1 MNFNY
6 YTHVYI
12 FVYTCVVFLFIS
24 QVQSQ
29 PLYCLSI
36 SNALK
41 NMTHS
46 SVRKNITIQT
56 EAQNHPHEPVIV
68 RTVGRKATIT
78 KEELFQAAL
87 NLIGPQKSIASL
99 SLREV
104 AREAGIAPNSFYRH
118 FKDIDELA
126 IELIDRSGL
135 VLRQI
140 FLEAR
145 LKASK
150 QNSIIRSSVEVFI
163 TQLDADE
170 GNLSLLLREA
180 YTGSASYKLA
190 VERQLNYFQQELK
203 DDLIVLER
211 LNHSKLYHP
220 NLVAKAITQL
230 VFNMGAK
237 VINIPANERKEIAE
251 QTMIMIR
258 MILEGARHLDEAKI

>member
-1 MNFNY
+1 MN
-6 YTHVYI
+6 
-12 FVYTCVVFLFIS
+12 
-24 QVQSQ
+24 QS
-29 PLYCLSI
+29 SI
-36 SNALK
+36 KK
-41 NMTHS
+41 NVTT
-46 SVRKNITIQT
+46 TID
-56 EAQNHPHEPVIV
+56 AQNFAHEPVVV

-87 NLIGPQKSIASL
+87 NLIGPQKSISSL

-126 IELIDRSGL
+126 IELIDRSGN

-140 FLEAR
+140 LLEAR

-163 TQLDADE
+163 EQLDADE

-190 VERQLNYFQQELK
+190 VERQLNYFQQELQ
-203 DDLIVLER
+203 DDLIRLER
-211 LNHSKLYHP
+211 LNNSKLYHP
-220 NLVAKAITQL
+220 DLVAKAITQL

-237 VINIPANERKEIAE
+237 MIDISLVERKETAE
-251 QTMIMIR
+251 HTMIMIR
-258 MILEGARHLDEAKI
+258 MILEGARHLDEARIR

>member
-1 MNFNY
+1 MN
-6 YTHVYI
+6 
-12 FVYTCVVFLFIS
+12 
-24 QVQSQ
+24 QS
-29 PLYCLSI
+29 SI
-36 SNALK
+36 KK
-41 NMTHS
+41 N
-46 SVRKNITIQT
+46 VDAIIA
-56 EAQNHPHEPVIV
+56 AQSLAHEPVIV

-126 IELIDRSGL
+126 IELIDRAGH

-140 FLEAR
+140 LHQAR

-150 QNSIIRSSVEVFI
+150 QNSIIRSSVEIFI
-163 TQLDADE
+163 EQLDADE

-190 VERQLNYFQQELK
+190 VERQLNYFQQELQE
-203 DDLIVLER
+203 DLIRLER
-211 LNHSKLYHP
+211 LNHSKLFHP
-220 NLVAKAITQL
+220 DIVAKAITQL
-230 VFNMGAK
+230 VFNMGAT
-237 VINIPANERKEIAE
+237 VIDMPMIERKEIAE

-258 MILEGARHLDEAKI
+258 MLLEGARHLDEAQIR

>member
-1 MNFNY
+1 MN
-6 YTHVYI
+6 
-12 FVYTCVVFLFIS
+12 
-24 QVQSQ
+24 QS
-29 PLYCLSI
+29 SI
-36 SNALK
+36 KK
-41 NMTHS
+41 N
-46 SVRKNITIQT
+46 VDAKIA
-56 EAQNHPHEPVIV
+56 AQSLAHEPVIV

-126 IELIDRSGL
+126 IELIDRAGH

-140 FLEAR
+140 LHQAR

-150 QNSIIRSSVEVFI
+150 QNSIIRSSVEIFI
-163 TQLDADE
+163 EQLDADE

-190 VERQLNYFQQELK
+190 VERQLNYFQQELQE
-203 DDLIVLER
+203 DLIRLER
-211 LNHSKLYHP
+211 LNHSKLFHP
-220 NLVAKAITQL
+220 DIVAKAITQL
-230 VFNMGAK
+230 VFNMGAT
-237 VINIPANERKEIAE
+237 VIDMPMIERKEIAE

-258 MILEGARHLDEAKI
+258 MILEGARHLDEAQIR